1 MLTRY
6 KIHNKRPEHPDFVTS
21 TIVAW
26 VPVFT
31 DKDHFEIPAGSQER
45 QRVSVVAGG
54 KLELPG

>member
-21 TIVAW
+21 TIVTWA
-26 VPVFT
+26 PVFT
-31 DKDHFEIPAGSQER
+31 DKDHFEIPAGSLER
-45 QRVSVVAGG
+45 QHVGG